1 MAEAIIV
8 MSESDRAYAISDL
21 RRKARR
27 TALEAARAAPSLSVQ
42 LQSLAALL
50 EAQAAQL
57 EKHVAALI
65 EDFGDCR
72 SPA

>member
-1 MAEAIIV
+1 MAEAIIK
-8 MSESDRAYAISDL
+8 SESDRLYAISDL

-27 TALEAARAAPSLSVQ
+27 TALEAARAAPSLSVE

-50 EAQAAQL
+50 EAQATQL
-57 EKHVAALI
+57 EKHVVALI